1 MRRASEEGKQTE
13 VCATNRVAAILAI
26 LICGAVLIAYV
37 IVEKRINQ
45 RACLKCGFKAS
56 IDGLDEVCPRCG
68 SLIPQHR
75 HANS

>member
-1 MRRASEEGKQTE
+1 M
-13 VCATNRVAAILAI
+13 ATILAI
-26 LICGAVLIAYV
+26 LICAVVLTAYV
-37 IVEKRINQ
+37 FFEKRVNQ
-45 RACLKCGFKAS
+45 RACSECGFKAS